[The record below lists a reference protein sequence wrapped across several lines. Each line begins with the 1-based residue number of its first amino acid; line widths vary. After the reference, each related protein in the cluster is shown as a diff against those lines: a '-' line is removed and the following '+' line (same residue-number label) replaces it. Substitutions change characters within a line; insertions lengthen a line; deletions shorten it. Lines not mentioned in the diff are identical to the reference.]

1 MTFDLPAS
9 LARSKKEGTSKQ
21 TPGKTLGKTLGK
33 TPDMILR
40 QLAEAPS
47 TAIPELALQLGKSDS
62 AIERAIR
69 KLRAEGKLR
78 RVGPAKGGHWEV
90 VE

>member
-1 MTFDLPAS
+1 
-9 LARSKKEGTSKQ
+9 
-21 TPGKTLGKTLGK
+21 
-33 TPDMILR
+33 MILR